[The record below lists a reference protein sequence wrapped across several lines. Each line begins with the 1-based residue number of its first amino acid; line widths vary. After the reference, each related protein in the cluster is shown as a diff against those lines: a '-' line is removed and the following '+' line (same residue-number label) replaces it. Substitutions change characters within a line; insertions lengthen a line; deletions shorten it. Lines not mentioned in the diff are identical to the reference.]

1 VGGDIPF
8 GKPSF
13 SSAEAEAV
21 ARVLRSG
28 WVGMGPETL
37 AFEEEL
43 AAHVQAP
50 FVVSTNSCTSALQL
64 SLLAL
69 GVGPGDEVIVP
80 SLTWCSTANAA
91 LYVGATPVFCDI
103 DPQRFC
109 VSPQAVAAALTPRT
123 RAVIPVHFGGLAT
136 DIAALR
142 SVLPAGVHII
152 EDAAHALG
160 ARQPGGQPVGA
171 SGHLSCFSFYANKA
185 LSTGDGGAIALA
197 DASLAAR
204 LRSLRLQGQPSD
216 AWQRYTQPSLA
227 PAAPPINLVG
237 LKANFTDLLAAVGR
251 VQLRRQAEFAATRAR
266 VAAVYLAA
274 LRQALPTLQFQQDVD
289 HHDHARHLFL
299 LLLPRPW
306 ARHRNALLAG
316 LRAQGIGAS
325 LHYAPLHRMPV
336 YAGLPRGQ
344 LPQTEDIAAR
354 ILTLPIGPCMDEDDA
369 LRVVDAF
376 VGQLQRLAST
386 AS

>member
-1 VGGDIPF
+1 MAHDIPF
-8 GKPSF
+8 GKPLF
-13 SSAEAEAV
+13 SAAEAEAV
-21 ARVLRSG
+21 ARVLHSG

-37 AFEEEL
+37 AFEGEL

-50 FVVSTNSCTSALQL
+50 FVVTTNSCTSALQL

-103 DPQRFC
+103 DPLGFC
-109 VSPQAVAAALTPRT
+109 VSPATVAVAITPRT
-123 RAVIPVHFGGLAT
+123 RAVVPVHFGGLGV

-142 SVLPAGVHII
+142 AALPAGVHIV

-160 ARQPGGQPVGA
+160 GQLHDGRPVGG
-171 SGHLSCFSFYANKA
+171 SGQLTCFSFYANKA

-197 DASLAAR
+197 DAAIASR
-204 LRSLRLQGQPSD
+204 LRSLRQQGQPSN

-227 PAAPPINLVG
+227 PAAPDIAALG
-237 LKANFTDLLAAVGR
+237 LKANFTDILAAIGR
-251 VQLRRQAEFAATRAR
+251 VQLRRQAEFAAHRNR
-266 VAAVYLAA
+266 IAAIYLSA
-274 LRQALPTLQFQQDVD
+274 LSTVSPALQFQRGVD
-289 HHDHARHLFL
+289 TPGHARHLFT
-299 LLLPRPW
+299 LLLPRTLAPQ
-306 ARHRNALLAG
+306 RNALLAG

-325 LHYAPLHRMPV
+325 LHYAPLHRMPS
-336 YAGLPRGQ
+336 YATLPRGP
-344 LPQTEDIAAR
+344 LTHTEDVAAR
-354 ILTLPIGPCMDEDDA
+354 ILTLPIGPAMSDEDA
-369 LRVVDAF
+369 HRVVQAF
-376 VGQLQRLAST
+376 LQAFQRLAST